1 MRIVFDGAL
10 TCTGGAQKRAGG
22 AVSAK
27 YSKCPKK
34 FSDKRCFLMDCI
46 Q

>member
-27 YSKCPKK
+27 YSV
-34 FSDKRCFLMDCI
+34 FSFFCQVAAVNVEI
-46 Q
+46 